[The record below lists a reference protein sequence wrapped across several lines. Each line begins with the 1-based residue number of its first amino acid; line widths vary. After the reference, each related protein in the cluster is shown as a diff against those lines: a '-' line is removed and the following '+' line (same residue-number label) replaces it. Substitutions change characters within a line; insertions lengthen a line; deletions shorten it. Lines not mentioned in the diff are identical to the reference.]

1 MVFRRAKT
9 EMTFVIQQV
18 IRANF
23 LWVYSETSTLMAVF
37 PQKKRYRTP
46 DSISQQQEICSSQQA
61 IDWRADILQ
70 SSERRLCIQ
79 FRRSDEDVEIPSGAH
94 VSMHIDSDSAH
105 YGELNVCGEKRG
117 E

>member
-1 MVFRRAKT
+1 MVFMRAKT
-9 EMTFVIQQV
+9 EMTFVIQQ
-18 IRANF
+18 IIG
-23 LWVYSETSTLMAVF
+23 LQS
-37 PQKKRYRTP
+37 
-46 DSISQQQEICSSQQA
+46 

-94 VSMHIDSDSAH
+94 LSMHIDSDSAH
-105 YGELNVCGEKRG
+105 YGELNVFGEKRG